1 MNTNLSAA
9 ELRRGAAQCDAR
21 AKDPLAS
28 GDEYE
33 RDGLLAVAEQ
43 QEWLE
48 GNLTTHRAKSLKYLP
63 QRTMTNSLL

>member
-9 ELRRGAAQCDAR
+9 ALRRWAAQCDTR
-21 AKDPLAS
+21 AKDSLTS
-28 GDEYE
+28 GQDYDRLMVM

-48 GNLTTHRAKSLKYLP
+48 GEVAMSKKADG
-63 QRTMTNSLL
+63 

>member
-9 ELRRGAAQCDAR
+9 ELRHWAAQCDAR

-28 GDEYE
+28 GEEYE
-33 RDGLLAVAEQ
+33 RLALMRDGLLAVAVQ

-48 GNLTTHRAKSLKYLP
+48 GNIAPHKAE
-63 QRTMTNSLL
+63 

>member
-9 ELRRGAAQCDAR
+9 DLRQWAAQCDAR

-28 GDEYE
+28 GEEYE
-33 RDGLLAVAEQ
+33 RLVLMRDGLLAVAEQ

-48 GNLTTHRAKSLKYLP
+48 GKFPAQKAG
-63 QRTMTNSLL
+63 

>member
-9 ELRRGAAQCDAR
+9 ELRRWAAQCDQR

-33 RDGLLAVAEQ
+33 RLVLMRDGLLAVAEQ

-48 GNLTTHRAKSLKYLP
+48 GNIAAQKAS
-63 QRTMTNSLL
+63 

>member
-1 MNTNLSAA
+1 MNTNLSAT
-9 ELRRGAAQCDAR
+9 ELRRWAAQCETR

-28 GDEYE
+28 GDEYDRLMRM

-48 GNLTTHRAKSLKYLP
+48 GNVAAKARA
-63 QRTMTNSLL
+63 

>member
-1 MNTNLSAA
+1 MNTNLSAS
-9 ELRRGAAQCDAR
+9 ELRRWAAQCDAR

-33 RDGLLAVAEQ
+33 RLVKMRDGLLAVADQ

-48 GNLTTHRAKSLKYLP
+48 GNVAAKARASECEC
-63 QRTMTNSLL
+63 